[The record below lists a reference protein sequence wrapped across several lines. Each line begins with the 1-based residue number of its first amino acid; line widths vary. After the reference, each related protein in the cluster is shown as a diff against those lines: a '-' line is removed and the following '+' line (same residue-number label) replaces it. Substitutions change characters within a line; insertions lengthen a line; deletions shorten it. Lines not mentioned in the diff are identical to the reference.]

1 MFIADFSITQET
13 ENFPPIFWW
22 LSRGT
27 FMSLVKSIIQ
37 EKELCHKISF
47 IKIQTVE
54 TATKFFL
61 SVAFDIIL
69 GGQSSIDNKEV

>member
-1 MFIADFSITQET
+1 
-13 ENFPPIFWW
+13 
-22 LSRGT
+22 
-27 FMSLVKSIIQ
+27 MSLVKSIIQ

-54 TATKFFL
+54 TASKFFL

-69 GGQSSIDNKEV
+69 GGQSCNHNKEG

>member
-1 MFIADFSITQET
+1 MQILVLLWRLRTSLQFFGDSPGEQV
-13 ENFPPIFWW
+13 
-22 LSRGT
+22 

>member
-1 MFIADFSITQET
+1 MQILVLLRRLRTSLQFFGDSPGEQV
-13 ENFPPIFWW
+13 
-22 LSRGT
+22 

-61 SVAFDIIL
+61 SVAFNIIL

>member
-1 MFIADFSITQET
+1 
-13 ENFPPIFWW
+13 
-22 LSRGT
+22 
-27 FMSLVKSIIQ
+27 MSLVKSILQ
-37 EKELCHKISF
+37 EKEPCQKINF
-47 IKIQTVE
+47 IKIHTVE

>member
-1 MFIADFSITQET
+1 
-13 ENFPPIFWW
+13 
-22 LSRGT
+22 
-27 FMSLVKSIIQ
+27 MSLVKSIIQ

-54 TATKFFL
+54 TTTKFFL

-69 GGQSSIDNKEV
+69 GGQNSIDNKEV

>member
-1 MFIADFSITQET
+1 MQILVLLRRLRTSLQFFGDSPGEQV
-13 ENFPPIFWW
+13 
-22 LSRGT
+22 
-27 FMSLVKSIIQ
+27 FMSMVKSIIQ

>member
-1 MFIADFSITQET
+1 MSLLKSILQET
-13 ENFPPIFWW
+13 EP
-22 LSRGT
+22 R
-27 FMSLVKSIIQ
+27 
-37 EKELCHKISF
+37 HKINF

-54 TATKFFL
+54 TSTKFFL

>member
-1 MFIADFSITQET
+1 MQILVLLRRLRTSLQFFGDSPGEQV
-13 ENFPPIFWW
+13 
-22 LSRGT
+22 
-27 FMSLVKSIIQ
+27 FMALVKSIIQ

>member
-1 MFIADFSITQET
+1 MQILVLLRRLRTSLQFFGDSPGEQV
-13 ENFPPIFWW
+13 
-22 LSRGT
+22 

>member
-1 MFIADFSITQET
+1 MQILVLLRRLRTSLQFFGDSPGE
-13 ENFPPIFWW
+13 
-22 LSRGT
+22 LV

-54 TATKFFL
+54 TTTKFFL

-69 GGQSSIDNKEV
+69 GGQNSIDNKEV

>member
-1 MFIADFSITQET
+1 
-13 ENFPPIFWW
+13 
-22 LSRGT
+22 
-27 FMSLVKSIIQ
+27 MSLVKFILQ
-37 EKELCHKISF
+37 EKEPCHQINF
-47 IKIQTVE
+47 IKINTLE

>member
-1 MFIADFSITQET
+1 MQILVLLRRLRTSLQFFGDSPGEQV
-13 ENFPPIFWW
+13 
-22 LSRGT
+22 

-54 TATKFFL
+54 AATKFFL